1 MGARGI
7 SRRVFNSIA
16 HEWTQR
22 TSEMSSWTRWEKF
35 RTYKRPCLSGK
46 RPKSASGKSFSC
58 RFSFPAT
65 KNANTKGTEY
75 VTFGFSFCILVFF
88 PLLGKFERHC
98 LSAIRIFECFSR
110 HNPRKF
116 WQTTLHWESWR
127 LCRSFI
133 NVIERRQRRV
143 TYQQLIGYINTCGKN
158 TTAVYMIK

>member
-88 PLLGKFERHC
+88 SPFRKVWTALSVSDTDFFSVLAAIIRESSDKLPCIENREGFAAHSSTWPSGAKGEWRISSWLAISTHVGK
-98 LSAIRIFECFSR
+98 IRPQF
-110 HNPRKF
+110 K
-116 WQTTLHWESWR
+116 W
-127 LCRSFI
+127 
-133 NVIERRQRRV
+133 
-143 TYQQLIGYINTCGKN
+143 
-158 TTAVYMIK
+158 